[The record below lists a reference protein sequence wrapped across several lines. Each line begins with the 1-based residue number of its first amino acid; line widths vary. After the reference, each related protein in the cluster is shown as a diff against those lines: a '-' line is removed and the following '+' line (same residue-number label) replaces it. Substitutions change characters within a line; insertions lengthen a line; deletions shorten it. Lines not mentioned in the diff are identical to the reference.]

1 MVVVIPG
8 LIYAKTF
15 GWNARSI
22 VVIVICAITAL
33 LGYTG
38 AIMS

>member
-8 LIYAKTF
+8 LVYAKTF
-15 GWNARSI
+15 GMNAKTL
-22 VVIVICAITAL
+22 VVIFICAITSL